1 MPASCRKRYR
11 ITHSNN
17 KAKKRASK
25 DQVVAENI
33 EKKNILTA
41 CGGKS
46 AEDKLQEEGGNASK
60 QVPLSAL
67 WGRGLE
73 AGG

>member
-46 AEDKLQEEGGNASK
+46 AEDKLQEI
-60 QVPLSAL
+60 
-67 WGRGLE
+67 
-73 AGG
+73 